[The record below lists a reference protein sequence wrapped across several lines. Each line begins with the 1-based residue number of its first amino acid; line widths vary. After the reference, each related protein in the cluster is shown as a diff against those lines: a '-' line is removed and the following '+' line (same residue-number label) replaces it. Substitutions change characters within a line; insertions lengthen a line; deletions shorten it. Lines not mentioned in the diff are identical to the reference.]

1 MMIIKIIMMYN
12 GGDDLHKMNL
22 NYKMNLNL
30 ECITT
35 EKLVT
40 RFDR

>member
-12 GGDDLHKMNL
+12 GGDDLHKMNF
-22 NYKMNLNL
+22 NL
-30 ECITT
+30 EFMTT

-40 RFDR
+40 RFDG